1 MLERDYGAERL
12 ARIRVLFDEANRT
25 KAKMAPTD
33 RPLRR
38 QLVVQ
43 LDQML
48 KELGQRD
55 SPPPRNRASQ
65 PSTTRR

>member
-1 MLERDYGAERL
+1 
-12 ARIRVLFDEANRT
+12 
-25 KAKMAPTD
+25 MAPTD

-48 KELGQRD
+48 TELGGHEPRLRPLVRR
-55 SPPPRNRASQ
+55 SP
-65 PSTTRR
+65 

>member
-1 MLERDYGAERL
+1 MIIERDYAAERL

-25 KAKMAPTD
+25 KAKMVPTD

-48 KELGQRD
+48 RELGQPD
-55 SPPPRNRASQ
+55 F
-65 PSTTRR
+65 RRKS

>member
-1 MLERDYGAERL
+1 MLLERDDADERL
-12 ARIRVLFDEANRT
+12 ARIGVLFDEANRT
-25 KAKMAPTD
+25 KATMAPTD

-48 KELGQRD
+48 TEWADTTFNARD
-55 SPPPRNRASQ
+55 SSD
-65 PSTTRR
+65 

>member
-1 MLERDYGAERL
+1 MALEYDYMGERL
-12 ARIRVLFDEANRT
+12 ARIRALLDEANRT
-25 KAKMAPTD
+25 KAKIAPTD
-33 RPLRR
+33 RALRR

-55 SPPPRNRASQ
+55 SPPSRNRASQ
-65 PSTTRR
+65 P